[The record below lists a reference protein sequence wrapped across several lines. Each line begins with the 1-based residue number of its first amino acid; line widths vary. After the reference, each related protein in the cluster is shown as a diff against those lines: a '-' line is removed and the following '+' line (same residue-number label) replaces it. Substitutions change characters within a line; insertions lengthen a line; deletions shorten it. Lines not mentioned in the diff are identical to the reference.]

1 MTAIP
6 EGVMGPSEDGWLPP
20 PTGPSP
26 EAGSEEPQVKVTQA
40 EVSMLVDKI
49 VEGIRKIEDG
59 IAVAL
64 KEEGLK
70 ANEGELWGY
79 SILIGWAIK
88 KYAMKSDTILLGTAA
103 LAIIA
108 AWTVKIT
115 VIAKK
120 RSEEGRPLFKKKEP
134 PAPERVPIPPAE
146 EAAFRII
153 DKQAEGTAT

>member
-1 MTAIP
+1 VTAIP

-40 EVSMLVDKI
+40 EVGMLVDKI

-64 KEEGLK
+64 KEEGLR

-108 AWTVKIT
+108 AWIVKIT
-115 VIAKK
+115 LIAQK
-120 RSEEGRPLFKKKEP
+120 RAKPKVPAQAARQP
-134 PAPERVPIPPAE
+134 PPPEAI
-146 EAAFRII
+146 AAFEVI